1 MYVIV
6 VAPKNINNIERIDN
20 SNVFIF
26 LFLYNK
32 SVIVLQL
39 KINELY
45 PKNIIKGPINNIS
58 NNLIFC
64 DLEPPVVT
72 ESLYKPT
79 IIVIYSIVCL
89 LKNKFLVIFYYIFI

>member
-1 MYVIV
+1 LYVIV

-20 SNVFIF
+20 SIVFIF

-58 NNLIFC
+58 NNLIVC
-64 DLEPPVVT
+64 DLEPPV
-72 ESLYKPT
+72 E
-79 IIVIYSIVCL
+79 I
-89 LKNKFLVIFYYIFI
+89 